1 MQKINDD
8 QKYQLAFNHF
18 QKIGPVKI
26 RLLENYFSDLKSA
39 FYASSIDLEKS
50 GLSSKLTAEFI
61 NWRKNFNLEEA
72 LQELEKENIDIITW
86 RDQEYPALLLE
97 IHSPPPVLYYKGNI
111 NILNSSV
118 NCLAIVG
125 SREHSAY
132 ANKVVS
138 ELIPALIENRIVIVS
153 GLAYGVDTLAHQEA
167 LLNNGLT
174 IAVLGCGLRKDKI
187 YPYSNK
193 VLAEKIIKNNGLLL
207 SEFPPQTSPLKTNF
221 PQRNRII
228 AGLCQA
234 TLVVESREKS
244 GSLITAYQA
253 LEQNREVLAIPGNIF
268 SEFSRG
274 PNGLIK
280 KGAKLI
286 LDYEDIL
293 EVFNLSTAI
302 TKNKKGNIN
311 KINNQKE
318 LLLETELEK
327 TIYSLIKTALE
338 RGEKISA
345 DEIIKISKLDTARI
359 NSTLSILEIKDLV
372 KNEFG
377 SYCLI

>member
-1 MQKINDD
+1 MQKLNDN

-18 QKIGPVKI
+18 QKFGPVKM
-26 RLLENYFSDLKSA
+26 RKFENYFSDLKSA

-61 NWRKNFNLEEA
+61 NWRKTFSLEDA
-72 LQELEKENIDIITW
+72 LRELEKENINIITW
-86 RDQEYPALLLE
+86 HDSKYPKLLLQ
-97 IHSPPPVLYYKGNI
+97 IYSPPPILYYKGDMNMLSEAK
-111 NILNSSV
+111 NF
-118 NCLAIVG
+118 LAIVG

-132 ANKVVS
+132 ANKIIS
-138 ELIPALIENRIVIVS
+138 ELVPSLIKEEIVIVS

-174 IAVLGCGLRKDKI
+174 IAVLGCGLSSDKI
-187 YPYSNK
+187 YPYENR

-207 SEFPPQTSPLKTNF
+207 SEFPPKTEPLPMNF

-253 LEQNREVLAIPGNIF
+253 LEQNREVLAVPGNIF

-274 PNGLIK
+274 PNSLIE

-293 EVFNLSTAI
+293 EAFNLSTAI
-302 TKNKKGNIN
+302 TKNTKENIN
-311 KINNQKE
+311 KINKQKK

-327 TIYSLIKTALE
+327 IVYSLIKTALE

-345 DEIIKISKLDTARI
+345 DEIVKISKLDTARI
-359 NSTLSILEIKDLV
+359 NSTLSILEIKDLI